1 MIYSLQSMNNNVT
14 SVIYKFFFFNTF
26 IFCVS
31 WHEFLLLANLTVLSS
46 RPQRATEGAD
56 NKLQKL
62 LQKFSQVV
70 CSELEQRPRRGKE
83 QKASRLDH

>member
-26 IFCVS
+26 IICVS

>member
-1 MIYSLQSMNNNVT
+1 MT
-14 SVIYKFFFFNTF
+14 W
-26 IFCVS
+26 IFAFS
-31 WHEFLLLANLTVLSS
+31 QWLTVLSS

>member
-26 IFCVS
+26 IFCIS
-31 WHEFLLLANLTVLSS
+31 WHGFLLLANLTVLSS

-62 LQKFSQVV
+62 LQKFFSSGLQQR
-70 CSELEQRPRRGKE
+70 ELEGRRGKE